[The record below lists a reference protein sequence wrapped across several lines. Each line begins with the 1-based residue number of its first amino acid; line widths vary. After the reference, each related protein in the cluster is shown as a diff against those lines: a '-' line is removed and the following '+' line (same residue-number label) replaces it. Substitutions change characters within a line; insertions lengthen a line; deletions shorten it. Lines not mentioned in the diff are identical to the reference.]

1 MREFLRSGAFGPL
14 KIGATREQVR
24 AALGEP
30 DDWSI
35 PSRRQRLP
43 AIWKYGVVEL
53 HFHPGTDTV
62 YLIHADDFEHL
73 HAGPVVDL
81 DPWWMH
87 PDATLEQARAE
98 LAAAHLRINTVDW
111 RLDDG
116 TVRLVVGAGTELVF
130 ARQLPQRFLA
140 FSHSAMHLDRFGSG
154 LIGDMWA
161 SAVSVELHRTGEARY
176 TLRLVGPGGPITIA
190 IWTTRKSR
198 IRAEY
203 WDDRP
208 PWIALSTGASSE
220 LESLTV
226 EYCDFHFEHVD
237 RDRYIMGFARCDQS
251 WYMAI
256 VAGGYIKTRIV
267 PAPATPTA
275 DG

>member
-81 DPWWMH
+81 GPWWMH

-111 RLDDG
+111 RLDDRWTG
-116 TVRLVVGAGTELVF
+116 VSMTAPFAWLSALGPSWCLRASYPRDFSLSPIRPCILTGSGAG
-130 ARQLPQRFLA
+130 
-140 FSHSAMHLDRFGSG
+140 
-154 LIGDMWA
+154 
-161 SAVSVELHRTGEARY
+161 
-176 TLRLVGPGGPITIA
+176 
-190 IWTTRKSR
+190 
-198 IRAEY
+198 
-203 WDDRP
+203 
-208 PWIALSTGASSE
+208 
-220 LESLTV
+220 
-226 EYCDFHFEHVD
+226 
-237 RDRYIMGFARCDQS
+237 
-251 WYMAI
+251 
-256 VAGGYIKTRIV
+256 
-267 PAPATPTA
+267 
-275 DG
+275 